1 MENNYYPVWKAKED
15 YTNARSIVM
24 KIAFILHLEVIGT
37 HTHYLLF
44 NDAFVLPLKQLSQ
57 QCH

>member
-15 YTNARSIVM
+15 YTNARSILM

-37 HTHYLLF
+37 HTHYLPF
-44 NDAFVLPLKQLSQ
+44 NDAFVLPLHVLY
-57 QCH
+57 